1 MLPSAYQIFAF
12 GLPMAYLI
20 ISFIMQ
26 LSLYI
31 AYFSLLVACISLM
44 KDKREFKS
52 TKFLAF
58 ISLFLI
64 FLDIFVMISGTFI
77 SISDVFLIVNFGFI
91 TSNLVGFIGLY
102 IFGVRNKNHYGNYV
116 RSSAVLF
123 LVGSLLW
130 MVNFLE
136 PYFIAIG
143 LHEPMI
149 YITYINA
156 LNSAVLAA
164 IYLVFFGIRIRNLYF
179 IVFSISWVFYSAI
192 VYINYIFFLLQIY
205 LYTLIGYDQIGFLLL
220 LLFSPVLVGVMVS
233 TRFFELGRVFRRGL
247 RVFISHSVGDFKRYR
262 VEEIANYLESQKGIG
277 SVLYCETDLTGNI
290 DEWMHKVVP
299 KSNLLLFISTEESM
313 VSRDVKTELA
323 LAESNN
329 LQVIP
334 VLGVGL
340 AWDDLK
346 DLCLDR
352 EYGTAFNPM
361 EFESF
366 CEELYK
372 IIVKYQ
378 KADGTEVEIKEK

>member
-1 MLPSAYQIFAF
+1 
-12 GLPMAYLI
+12 
-20 ISFIMQ
+20 
-26 LSLYI
+26 
-31 AYFSLLVACISLM
+31 M

-52 TKFLAF
+52 TKFLAV

-64 FLDIFVMISGTFI
+64 LLDIFVMFFASYFTISNVLVIINIT
-77 SISDVFLIVNFGFI
+77 FI

-102 IFGVRNKNHYGNYV
+102 IFGVRNKNYYGNYV

-136 PYFIAIG
+136 PYFISIG
-143 LHEPMI
+143 LHEAMI
-149 YITYINA
+149 YITYINE
-156 LNSAVLAA
+156 LNLAVLAG
-164 IYLVFFGIRIRNLYF
+164 IYFLFFGIRIRNVYF
-179 IVFSISWVFYSAI
+179 IVFSISWAFYSAI
-192 VYINYIFFLLQIY
+192 VYINLIFFLLQLY
-205 LYTLIGYDQIGFLLL
+205 LYTFIGYDQIGFLLL
-220 LLFSPVLVGVMVS
+220 LVFSPVLVGIIVS

-247 RVFISHSVGDFKRYR
+247 RVFVSHAVNDFKRYR

-290 DEWMHKVVP
+290 DEWMRKIVP
-299 KSNLLLFISTEESM
+299 RSNLLLFISTEESM
-313 VSRDVKTELA
+313 ASLDCKNELA

-346 DLCLDR
+346 DLNLNR
-352 EYGTAFNPM
+352 EYGTSFDPM
-361 EFESF
+361 EFENF
-366 CEELYK
+366 CKELHQIIIKYK
-372 IIVKYQ
+372 EAIE
-378 KADGTEVEIKEK
+378 ADVSSLEIKEKT